1 MHGFLSGIQQNDI
14 YFHRA
19 LNVWLQNTEIL
30 PKQKGVLPFSKVV
43 TFTLKTLEF
52 SRKLSILLQFKTIFR
67 PVTKSKWGTIWTKRK
82 IFIEKWKIMKI
93 TDFNEIGG
101 KYQIFQW
108 NTLPF
113 SVFAWK
119 ITIFMKIM
127 KNIKFSNRM
136 QWYLLKNYSFHEK

>member
-1 MHGFLSGIQQNDI
+1 MDFLVEYSKTI

-67 PVTKSKWGTIWTKRK
+67 PVTKSKRGIISTSA
-82 IFIEKWKIMKI
+82 
-93 TDFNEIGG
+93 
-101 KYQIFQW
+101 KY
-108 NTLPF
+108 
-113 SVFAWK
+113 
-119 ITIFMKIM
+119 
-127 KNIKFSNRM
+127 
-136 QWYLLKNYSFHEK
+136 

>member
-1 MHGFLSGIQQNDI
+1 MDFLVEYSKTI

-67 PVTKSKWGTIWTKRK
+67 PVTNISGVQLFNENQFDVKITKMTRFCLNNENIK
-82 IFIEKWKIMKI
+82 FSSEIHSRLVSLFEKLQFSRKIMKI

-101 KYQIFQW
+101 KYQIFQ
-108 NTLPF
+108 
-113 SVFAWK
+113 
-119 ITIFMKIM
+119 
-127 KNIKFSNRM
+127 
-136 QWYLLKNYSFHEK
+136 